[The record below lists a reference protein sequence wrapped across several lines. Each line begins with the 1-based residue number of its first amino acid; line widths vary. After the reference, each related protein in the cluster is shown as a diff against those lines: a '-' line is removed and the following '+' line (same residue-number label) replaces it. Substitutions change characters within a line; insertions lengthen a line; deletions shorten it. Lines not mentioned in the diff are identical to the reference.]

1 MNKDINKF
9 KNSKGKITNKLAN
22 DIYETQMN
30 KDMTTKEKM
39 EKYDMLGIGASLV
52 HIYFKD
58 LGIIRYTRE
67 ESYSVVDLIGIY
79 QISCYCLYNTILFD
93 LCGYILIRYRYLFSA
108 AFGGIVGLCMGF
120 SLLSGFELI
129 YFFTIRVLFNKIL
142 NKKHAM

>member
-79 QISCYCLYNTILFD
+79 QISCYGLYNTILFFR
-93 LCGYILIRYRYLFSA
+93 GATYVVTF
-108 AFGGIVGLCMGF
+108 
-120 SLLSGFELI
+120 
-129 YFFTIRVLFNKIL
+129 
-142 NKKHAM
+142 

>member
-22 DIYETQMN
+22 DIYETQMD
-30 KDMTTKEKM
+30 KDMTTKEKK

-67 ESYSVVDLIGIY
+67 ESYSVVDLIGEHYIY
-79 QISCYCLYNTILFD
+79 FIVLTTKMNV
-93 LCGYILIRYRYLFSA
+93 YILSIVKCENTLFIFSCIWRNCWTMH
-108 AFGGIVGLCMGF
+108 GIQFAQWV
-120 SLLSGFELI
+120 
-129 YFFTIRVLFNKIL
+129 
-142 NKKHAM
+142 

>member
-79 QISCYCLYNTILFD
+79 QISCYGLYNTILFW
-93 LCGYILIRYRYLFSA
+93 LMWLH
-108 AFGGIVGLCMGF
+108 
-120 SLLSGFELI
+120 
-129 YFFTIRVLFNKIL
+129 FN
-142 NKKHAM
+142 

>member
-79 QISCYCLYNTILFD
+79 QISCYGLYNRGRD